1 MGVWYNKIYIAVPQT
16 QNTVQK
22 TERSARI
29 FHACVYVYIDLGD
42 ATEEHQSLSEMAV
55 CVCTVDKAGFQ

>member
-1 MGVWYNKIYIAVPQT
+1 MPQT